1 MIPYSAQFIEEDD
14 IAAVVEILKGSHL
27 TQGAKVEEF
36 EEAIARYV
44 GARYCV
50 SFNSATSALHAAY
63 ASAGI
68 GEDDEIITTPISF
81 VATSNMAMALGAK
94 PIFCD
99 VKRDGN
105 IDETLIEELITPKTK
120 AIVPVDFAGKP
131 VAIEKIKEIAQKH
144 NLLVI
149 EDSSHALGSAVDE
162 KRIGS
167 FSDMTIFSFHAI
179 KPITTGEGGAVVTDN
194 EAYANALRLFRSH
207 GIMKKELWN
216 SDMVSLGYN
225 FRLTEFAAALGLSQ
239 LNKLDR
245 FLQVREQIGRY
256 YDERFSGYKLFT
268 TISIDSNEQSARHLY
283 PLLLNPE
290 LHCVKEEIFSELQ
303 SRGIGVQVHY
313 KPIYQNSF
321 YKERYGEQRLST
333 TEHFY
338 RSEISIPCHQK
349 MTLEDA
355 VMVAD
360 TVLDVMG
367 KYSHRGCSF

>member
-1 MIPYSAQFIEEDD
+1 VLPYSTQFIEEDD
-14 IAAVVEILKGSHL
+14 IAAVVEILKSSYL

-36 EEAIARYV
+36 EESIARYV

-68 GEDDEIITTPISF
+68 GEGDEIITTPISF
-81 VATSNMAMALGAK
+81 VATSNMAVVLGAK

-99 VKRDGN
+99 IKRDGN
-105 IDETLIEELITPKTK
+105 IDETLIEGLITPKTK
-120 AIVPVDFAGKP
+120 VIAPVDFAGKP

-149 EDSSHALGSAVDE
+149 EDASHALGSAVE
-162 KRIGS
+162 GKKIGS
-167 FSDMTIFSFHAI
+167 LADMTIFSFHAI

-194 EAYANALRLFRSH
+194 ESYAKALRLFRSH
-207 GIMKKELWN
+207 GIVKKELWN

-239 LNKLDR
+239 LSKLDR

-256 YDERFSGYKLFT
+256 YDERFSNHKLFS
-268 TISIDSNEQSARHLY
+268 TIAIDPSEQSARHLY

-360 TVLDVMG
+360 VVLDVMEH
-367 KYSHRGCSF
+367 YSHRGCSF